1 MKRLFRI
8 LLIWVATSSLEASA
22 GKDECLSAFN
32 AKDYELALQEC
43 QEPARNGEIWSQ
55 STMAKLFY
63 LGLGVTQD
71 YQQAAHWFRLAAEQG
86 GKSSQY
92 FLGSMYFNGHGVAT
106 DRAEAIKW
114 YLRSAEQGEIL
125 AQTELARLAG
135 EEKNPVESFKWS
147 LMAARQGVVDSQ
159 LIVGLSYLAGDGVE
173 QNFQEGEQWM
183 RRAAEAGNADARFM
197 LGALLVDGD
206 YVKQDQQEG
215 LQWLRLAADQGNA
228 QAKVALEKIAAA
240 APAANSPTKLS
251 CEDGRNLKSTYTP
264 LDLYPVMPDCMAKK
278 LYQEAGDIYALAGVY
293 GYFDRLRVRDK
304 SAHQAA
310 SILAM
315 TFGAKLPE
323 DFREH
328 LKSITM
334 GEGLIQLCERVKKI
348 GMPDYFPHYMV
359 SHGVK
364 SLQSSLTGTLPPSPL
379 HEVNPLELWNHALD
393 KYLHCPA

>member
-1 MKRLFRI
+1 MKRLFRF
-8 LLIWVATSSLEASA
+8 LLIWVAASSLEASA

-32 AKDYELALQEC
+32 AKDYGLALREC

-55 STMAKLFY
+55 STMAKLSY
-63 LGLGVTQD
+63 LGLGVAQD

-92 FLGSMYFNGHGVAT
+92 FLGTMYFKGQGVVA
-106 DRAEAIKW
+106 DRAEALKW
-114 YLRSAEQGEIL
+114 YRRSAEQGEVL
-125 AQTELARLAG
+125 AQTELARLAS

-147 LMAARQGVVDSQ
+147 LLAAKQGDVYSQ
-159 LIVGLSYLAGDGVE
+159 LSVGLSYLAGDGVE
-173 QNFQEGEQWM
+173 KNFQEGGQWM
-183 RRAAEAGNADARFM
+183 RQAAEAGNADARFM
-197 LGALLVDGD
+197 LGVFLFDGE

-215 LQWLRLAADQGNA
+215 VKWLRLAADQGNA
-228 QAKVALEKIAAA
+228 QAKAALEKIVAAGPVPNK
-240 APAANSPTKLS
+240 PAKLS
-251 CEDGRNLKSTYTP
+251 CEDGRNLKNTYTP

-293 GYFDRLRVRDK
+293 GYFDKLRVRDR
-304 SAHQAA
+304 SAHQAV

-334 GEGLIQLCERVKKI
+334 GEGLIQLCERVKKV

-359 SHGVK
+359 SHGIK
-364 SLQSSLTGTLPPSPL
+364 SLRSSLAGTQQPSPL
-379 HEVNPLELWNHALD
+379 HENNPLELWNHALD